1 MRRKNTEQIGD
12 IIMQFLRS
20 EGLETPL
27 NQYRLI
33 EAWKDVLGQ
42 DIGKYTGEMFIKNQ
56 TLHVQIKSSVL
67 KQDLMMSRSNIIKRL
82 NEYVKANVITE
93 IIFH

>member
-12 IIMQFLRS
+12 VIMQFLRS

-42 DIGKYTGEMFIKNQ
+42 GIGKYTGEMFIKNQ
-56 TLHVQIKSSVL
+56 TLHVHIKSSVL

>member
-12 IIMQFLRS
+12 VIMQFLRS

-33 EAWKDVLGQ
+33 VAWKDVLGQ
-42 DIGKYTGEMFIKNQ
+42 GIGKYTGEMFIKNQ
-56 TLHVQIKSSVL
+56 TLHVQIK
-67 KQDLMMSRSNIIKRL
+67 
-82 NEYVKANVITE
+82 
-93 IIFH
+93 